1 MAPSF
6 NKRIAELCSKDVG
19 LYKKYETEADEIIT
33 LKGKDLVTKVV
44 NLQKI
49 LDEKK
54 FQYPRIKVNPWKD
67 LQDKDK
73 TIQKRQTEVEELKVV
88 NDECTV
94 VLDNNLITIR
104 PNKGYVLFLLH
115 DMMT

>member
-1 MAPSF
+1 M
-6 NKRIAELCSKDVG
+6 
-19 LYKKYETEADEIIT
+19 
-33 LKGKDLVTKVV
+33 KGKDLVTKVV

-88 NDECTV
+88 IDEN
-94 VLDNNLITIR
+94 NNLRQSKELADDVNSARIIE
-104 PNKGYVLFLLH
+104 LLNER
-115 DMMT
+115 